1 MLLILVAGFIF
12 MFFLVVKEVQVS
24 RVFPPVDCN
33 QIDDVYGIQLETYA
47 YYDYEFVKMNPGV

>member
-1 MLLILVAGFIF
+1 

-33 QIDDVYGIQLETYA
+33 QIDDVYGSQLETYA